1 MFTRVELFERIRADR
16 RADPSVSQRE
26 LARRHRVSRRTVRA
40 ALASAVPPP
49 RKPPVRGRPLALGPV
64 LAAVDEMLR
73 SDVVGPRK
81 QRHTIERIC
90 QRLAVEHGF
99 TSASYSTVRN
109 YVARRRPQILAEA
122 REGRGHLD
130 GMVPQVHPPGEE
142 AEVDFAEAFAV
153 VGGTQMKCYLF
164 TLRMSYSGKAVHR
177 VFASQGQEA
186 FMEGHVEAFRVLGG
200 VPTRHIR
207 YDNLKPAV
215 RQVLFGRGRVESQR
229 WVAFRSHYGFH
240 AFYCLPGKDG
250 AHEKGGVE
258 HEGGRFRR
266 NHLVPPPQVASLAV
280 NDRLADIDTAEDARH
295 VHGAPASIGFNFAA
309 EAPLLHPLPADDFEL
324 GTTLTP
330 LVRRNA
336 RIVVRQCY
344 YSVPARFI
352 DRKVRVSLRANEVLV
367 FDGRQVVARHPRLS
381 RRYDY
386 RDDLDH
392 YLEIL
397 LVKPGA
403 LAGST
408 ALAQAR
414 AEGSFTS
421 VHDAFW
427 AAARTA
433 HGEAEG
439 TRALIEVLLL
449 HRQLPHAALVA
460 GITATVSA
468 GSCSPE
474 LVAIEARKAA
484 DAGTVADSSDVAASV
499 DEGAEDGLE
508 LAEPVDDPS
517 PGGAR
522 VISLHTRRLPS
533 GTEHKPPPMSV
544 YDQLLSHRTKGTTA

>member
-1 MFTRVELFERIRADR
+1 M
-16 RADPSVSQRE
+16 SQRE
-26 LARRHRVSRRTVRA
+26 LARRHHVSRRTVRA

-49 RKPPVRGRPLALGPV
+49 RKRPVRGRPLALTPV
-64 LAAVDEMLR
+64 LAVVDEMLR

-90 QRLAVEHGF
+90 QRLAVEHDF
-99 TSASYSTVRN
+99 TDASYSTVRN

-130 GMVPQVHPPGEE
+130 GMVPQIHPPGEE

-164 TLRMSYSGKAVHR
+164 TLRMSHSGKAVHR

-207 YDNLKPAV
+207 YDNLNPAV
-215 RQVLFGRGRVESQR
+215 RQVLFGRGRIESQR

-266 NHLVPPPQVASLAV
+266 NHLVPPPQVASLAEL
-280 NDRLADIDTAEDARH
+280 NDRLAAIDAAEDARH

-460 GITATVSA
+460 GITATVNA

-484 DAGTVADSSDVAASV
+484 DAGIVTDSPAATAPV
-499 DEGAEDGLE
+499 DHVAEDGLE
-508 LAEPVDDPS
+508 LAEPVDEPP
-517 PGGAR
+517 PGSAR
-522 VISLHTRRLPS
+522 VISLHARRLPS
-533 GTEHKPPPMSV
+533 GSEHKPPPMSI
-544 YDQLLSHRTKGTTA
+544 YDQLLSHRSKGTTA

>member
-1 MFTRVELFERIRADR
+1 M
-16 RADPSVSQRE
+16 SQRE
-26 LARRHRVSRRTVRA
+26 LARRHQVSRRTVRA

-64 LAAVDEMLR
+64 LAVVDEMLR
-73 SDVVGPRK
+73 SDVMGPRK

-99 TSASYSTVRN
+99 TDASYSTVCN
-109 YVARRRPQILAEA
+109 YVARRRPEILGEA

-130 GMVPQVHPPGEE
+130 GRVPQIHPPGEE

-266 NHLVPPPQVASLAV
+266 NHLVPPPQVASLAEL
-280 NDRLADIDTAEDARH
+280 NDRLAAIDAAEDARH
-295 VHGAPASIGFNFAA
+295 VHGAAASIGFNFAA

-352 DRKVRVSLRANEVLV
+352 DRKVRAACAPTRSSSSTAGRSSPATPGCRAATTTATTWTTTWRSCWSNPVPWL
-367 FDGRQVVARHPRLS
+367 GRPRWRRPVPRGRS
-381 RRYDY
+381 RRCTT
-386 RDDLDH
+386 RSG
-392 YLEIL
+392 
-397 LVKPGA
+397 PPPA
-403 LAGST
+403 P
-408 ALAQAR
+408 
-414 AEGSFTS
+414 
-421 VHDAFW
+421 
-427 AAARTA
+427 RTA
-433 HGEAEG
+433 RPKAP
-439 TRALIEVLLL
+439 RALIEVLLL

-460 GITATVSA
+460 GITATVNA

-474 LVAIEARKAA
+474 LVAIEAQRPPTRASSRA
-484 DAGTVADSSDVAASV
+484 RRTPRYPSTTLARTDSNWPSRPTNH
-499 DEGAEDGLE
+499 L
-508 LAEPVDDPS
+508 PVG
-517 PGGAR
+517 PG
-522 VISLHTRRLPS
+522 
-533 GTEHKPPPMSV
+533 
-544 YDQLLSHRTKGTTA
+544 